1 MTKKTLFLTLS
12 TFSSV
17 GGVQSVC
24 RSVCKALSEGNPGFK
39 MISLYDNTPDTRY
52 LQSWQFRGF
61 GDSKRLCKLRF
72 IYAAVVSGQRS
83 HFVIISHIHLIPIAL
98 LIKLL
103 NPGCRMVML
112 AHGTEVWRGLPLYQ
126 KWFIS
131 RHTQIASVSRFTS
144 RILRKKHRIACS
156 VVTISNCLDPHFQF
170 PQTFKKPQYLME
182 RYSIGST
189 QQVLL
194 TVCRMERHEKAK
206 GYDAVIELMSTLVH
220 SRSSLRYLLCG
231 PSSHKE
237 HERLQQ
243 KISHNGLQEQVILTS
258 HIPETELRD
267 HFLLADIF
275 IMPSSK
281 EGFGLVFIEA
291 AACGCQ
297 VIALNSCGSADALL
311 DGAIGTLTETADM
324 HQLMMAL
331 NHALKNPYSELRK
344 REVQQTVST
353 YFAFQLYRTKLKEF
367 LYANTLTL

>member
-39 MISLYDNTPDTRY
+39 MISLCDNTSDTRY
-52 LQSWQFRGF
+52 LQPCQFRGF
-61 GDSKRLCKLRF
+61 GDNKRLCKLRF
-72 IYAAVVSGQRS
+72 IYAAVGSGQKS
-83 HFVIISHIHLIPIAL
+83 QFVIISHIHLIPVAL

-103 NPGCRMVML
+103 NPDCRLVLL
-112 AHGTEVWRGLPLYQ
+112 AHGTEVWRDLTFYQ

-131 RHTQIASVSRFTS
+131 KYTRIVSVSRFTS
-144 RILRKKHRIACS
+144 KILRKKHRIDCP
-156 VVTISNCLDPHFQF
+156 VVTINNCLDPHFQL
-170 PQTFKKPQYLME
+170 PQAFNKPQYLME
-182 RYSIGST
+182 RYSVGSI
-189 QQVLL
+189 QPVLL
-194 TVCRMERHEKAK
+194 TVCRMERYEKAK
-206 GYDAVIELMSTLVH
+206 GYDTVIELVSALAQ
-220 SRSSLRYLLCG
+220 SRSPLRYLLCG

-237 HERLQQ
+237 RERLQQ
-243 KISHNGLQEQVILTS
+243 KISHNGLQEQVILTG

-311 DGAIGTLTETADM
+311 DGAIGTLMEMTDM
-324 HQLMMAL
+324 HQLMKAL

-344 REVQQTVST
+344 REIQQNVSAH
-353 YFAFQLYRTKLKEF
+353 FAFQLYSTKLKEF
-367 LYANTLTL
+367 LYANT